1 MKRIEPIKKDPQEKP
16 AKLPLLQ
23 VRTHL
28 RGGESLSDCQ
38 RNLKYWQD
46 EYYASYEQAKDKFNL

>member
-1 MKRIEPIKKDPQEKP
+1 MKETDQTNKAQERKP

-28 RGGESLSDCQ
+28 RGGESLEDCQ

-46 EYYASYEQAKDKFNL
+46 EYYASYEIAKDKFNL

>member
-1 MKRIEPIKKDPQEKP
+1 MKGIHITPKDTDTKRAKTP
-16 AKLPLLQ
+16 ALH

-28 RGGESLSDCQ
+28 RGWESLEDCQ

-46 EYYASYEQAKDKFNL
+46 EYYASYEDAKDKFNL

>member
-1 MKRIEPIKKDPQEKP
+1 MKETDQTNKAQERKP

-28 RGGESLSDCQ
+28 RGGESLEDCQ
-38 RNLKYWQD
+38 RNLNYWQN
-46 EYYASYEQAKDKFNL
+46 EYYDNYEKAQKKFNL

>member
-1 MKRIEPIKKDPQEKP
+1 MKGIESTKKDPQEKP
-16 AKLPLLQ
+16 AKLPMLR

-28 RGGESLSDCQ
+28 RGGESLEDCQ

-46 EYYASYEQAKDKFNL
+46 EYNASYEQAKDKFNL

>member
-1 MKRIEPIKKDPQEKP
+1 MKEINPTDKAPERKP

-28 RGGESLSDCQ
+28 RGGESLEDCQ

-46 EYYASYEQAKDKFNL
+46 EYSASYEKAQDKFGI

>member
-1 MKRIEPIKKDPQEKP
+1 MKEIKQTKKTPEEKP

-28 RGGESLSDCQ
+28 RGGESLEDCQ

-46 EYYASYEQAKDKFNL
+46 EYNASYEQAKDKFNL

>member
-1 MKRIEPIKKDPQEKP
+1 MKRIEPIKKDPQGKP
-16 AKLPLLQ
+16 AKLPMLQ

-28 RGGESLSDCQ
+28 RGGQSLADCQ

-46 EYYASYEQAKDKFNL
+46 EYNASYEQAKDKFNI

>member
-1 MKRIEPIKKDPQEKP
+1 MKKINSTDKAPERKP

-28 RGGESLSDCQ
+28 RGGESLEDCQ
-38 RNLKYWQD
+38 RNLKYWQN
-46 EYYASYEQAKDKFNL
+46 EYNDYYEKAQKKFDL

>member
-1 MKRIEPIKKDPQEKP
+1 MKEIKPTDKAPEGKP

-28 RGGESLSDCQ
+28 RGGESLEDCQ
-38 RNLKYWQD
+38 RNLKYWQN
-46 EYYASYEQAKDKFNL
+46 EYYDYYEKAQEKFDL

>member
-1 MKRIEPIKKDPQEKP
+1 MKGIESTPKDSEAKR
-16 AKLPLLQ
+16 AKLPALH

-28 RGGESLSDCQ
+28 RGGESLEDCQ

-46 EYYASYEQAKDKFNL
+46 EYNASYEQAQDKFNL

>member
-1 MKRIEPIKKDPQEKP
+1 MKGTEPIKKTPQEKP
-16 AKLPLLQ
+16 AKLPMLH

-28 RGGESLSDCQ
+28 RGGESLEDCQ